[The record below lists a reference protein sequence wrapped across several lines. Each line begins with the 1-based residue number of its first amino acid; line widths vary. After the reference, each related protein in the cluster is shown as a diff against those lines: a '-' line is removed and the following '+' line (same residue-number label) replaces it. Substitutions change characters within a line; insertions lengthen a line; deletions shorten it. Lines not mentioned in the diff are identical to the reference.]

1 MKTAGLWPLVVE
13 LLLLLFVWRAH
24 GWQSC
29 ALIYRMLGNLWLKF
43 CSRSL
48 TARIS
53 LLAPLILCGEG
64 SPMALLL
71 RLSDLFF
78 ATAAPDFSL

>member
-1 MKTAGLWPLVVE
+1 MASGSGAALVCLARTWVAV
-13 LLLLLFVWRAH
+13 LCTDLPYARKFVV
-24 GWQSC
+24 
-29 ALIYRMLGNLWLKF
+29 KF